1 MSNPFSMKL
10 RSILALMM
18 ITGLTLTSYAQ
29 PPTGSIAGQ
38 VMDVRNKALTGATIR
53 LRQWPDT
60 AIEQHA
66 VAGSGGAFIFN
77 KLPQGAYTLT
87 VTHVGYRSF
96 QLGRINVNATQLS
109 IILPPIIL
117 QPAADQTLKVIVITA
132 KRPMV
137 EQMIDRTVVNVDA
150 MISVAGGSALDA
162 LSKSPGVMV
171 DLNDQI
177 SLNGKRG
184 VLVLIDDRPT
194 HLSGADLA
202 AYLRSLPAGSVDKL
216 ELLSNPPARYDASGG
231 AVINIVLKKNRPPGF
246 SGSISLGYNQ
256 GVYTR
261 SNDAL
266 NLNYHTPKFN
276 VFGNISY
283 GLDQN
288 YSNQIVSR
296 YFYQSNGASPA
307 VLLQDSYDVYRSVSW
322 NGRAGIDYQM
332 NPETTIGLM
341 LTGTTRPKTDRLNY
355 NNHQF
360 LPNGLPDSSSTGA
373 NNAVYGWRNIGLNLN
388 FQRKLNKA
396 GSQLSADLDAVAFN
410 SDGNQDAP
418 VDQYNAAGVLTSERH
433 IFLTPAQVRIYSAK
447 ADYSRPITGKAE
459 FSAGIK
465 SSFVSNDNQLQWFE
479 QTVGGLAADYS
490 KSNHFRYTE
499 QINSAYVNLK
509 KSWQRWGIQ
518 GGLRA
523 ERTIADGH
531 QFANPAIAD
540 SSFKKHYSGLF
551 PSLYLS
557 YRIDTGGRNT
567 LVLSYNQRISRPGYQ
582 QLDPFLF
589 YRDPYTYSS
598 GNPNLVPYHTHYLE
612 LKYSYRQY
620 IAISAGY
627 WISDNQTGPVTQ
639 AEGKVFITRPFNYLR
654 NRTYCI
660 IPYFSF
666 DPAPWWSVH
675 ANAVL
680 LLIINKGSA
689 DGVTLNQKTNVH
701 EIETSSELRL
711 SKSWSAQID
720 GFFPGSQAFGQSR
733 SDATYKIGAG
743 IRKVVFNG
751 NGTLSLNM
759 NDIFNTAVSH
769 SQTIGIDQVAAFSTR
784 QTDSR
789 RVGVAF
795 SYRFGKSA
803 NDRKRNHNTGGVEEE
818 KGRTN

>member
-1 MSNPFSMKL
+1 MKL
-10 RSILALMM
+10 RSILALVM
-18 ITGLTLTSYAQ
+18 ITGLALTSYAQ
-29 PPTGSIAGQ
+29 APTGSVAGQ
-38 VMDVRNKALTGATIR
+38 VMDVRNKALTGANVR
-53 LRQWPDT
+53 LRQWSDT
-60 AIEQHA
+60 AVEQHA
-66 VAGSGGAFIFN
+66 VAGNGGAFTFN

-109 IILPPIIL
+109 IVLPPIIL
-117 QPAADQTLKVIVITA
+117 QSAADQTLKEIVITA
-132 KRPMV
+132 KKPMV

-184 VLVLIDDRPT
+184 VAVLIDDRPT

-202 AYLRSLPAGSVDKL
+202 AYLRSLPAGSVDKV

-231 AVINIVLKKNRPPGF
+231 AIINIVLKKNRPPGF

-256 GVYTR
+256 GVYAR

-288 YSNQIVSR
+288 YADQSSAR
-296 YFYQSNGASPA
+296 YFYQSNGISPN
-307 VLLQDSYDVYRSVSW
+307 VLLQNSYDVYRSVGW
-322 NGRAGIDYQM
+322 NSRAGADYLL
-332 NPETTIGLM
+332 NPETTLGLM
-341 LTGTTRPKTDRLNY
+341 FTGGTRPKTDRLSY
-355 NNHQF
+355 NNQQF
-360 LPNGLPDSSSTGA
+360 TSNGSPDSSSIGESD
-373 NNAVYGWRNIGLNLN
+373 AVYGWRSIGLNLN

-410 SDGNQDAP
+410 SDGNQEAP
-418 VDQYNAAGVLTSERH
+418 VDQYNAAGALTSERH

-447 ADYSRPITGKAE
+447 ADYNKPIRGKAE

-465 SSFVSNDNQLQWFE
+465 SSFVSNDNQLQWFD
-479 QTVGGLAADYS
+479 QAIGGFVADYS
-490 KSNHFRYTE
+490 KSNHFHYTE

-518 GGLRA
+518 GGLRTEQTVA
-523 ERTIADGH
+523 NGH
-531 QFANPAIAD
+531 QIPNPAIAD
-540 SSFKKHYSGLF
+540 SSFKKHYSALF

-557 YRIDTGGRNT
+557 YRLDTGGKNT

-598 GNPNLVPYHTHYLE
+598 GNPNLVPYYTHYLE

-627 WISDNQTGPVTQ
+627 WISDNQTGQVTQ
-639 AEGKVFITRPFNYLR
+639 AEGKVFITRPFNYLN

-733 SDATYKIGAG
+733 GDAIYKIGAG
-743 IRKVVFNG
+743 IRKLVFNG
-751 NGTLSLNM
+751 NGMLSLNM

-803 NDRKRNHNTGGVEEE
+803 NDRKRNHNTGGAEEE